1 MQNTWNGIMNEMGNY
16 PNAFDVV
23 RKKYIKKLSDLTGRN
38 TIVYYSGW
46 LQHPDGDSSIDDSDM
61 EGFMN
66 AVNELDCT
74 KGLDLVLHTP
84 GGSPT
89 AAEAIVNY
97 LKDKFQKDIR
107 VIVPQLSM
115 SAGTMIA
122 CSAKEIVM
130 GRQSSLGPIDP
141 QFYLKDKFQKDIRVI
156 VPQLS
161 MSAGTMIAC
170 SAKEIVMGRQSSLG
184 PIDPQFNGIP
194 AYNIISEFND
204 AKKDLAEDPTTANYW
219 AIILQQYPAA
229 FLKTCYDAISLSSTL
244 AEEWLKD
251 NMLKNNQSA
260 VNGIVEFLNSRD
272 TNHDHGRHF
281 NYKKCCD
288 IGLNIS
294 LLEADQ
300 EFQDAVLAL
309 HHSLMI
315 TFQGTNAV
323 KIIENQNGNAYI
335 IGLK

>member
-89 AAEAIVNY
+89 AAEAIVN
-97 LKDKFQKDIR
+97 
-107 VIVPQLSM
+107 
-115 SAGTMIA
+115 
-122 CSAKEIVM
+122 
-130 GRQSSLGPIDP
+130 
-141 QFYLKDKFQKDIRVI
+141 YLKDKFQKDIRVI

-323 KIIENQNGNAYI
+323 KIIENQNGNADI